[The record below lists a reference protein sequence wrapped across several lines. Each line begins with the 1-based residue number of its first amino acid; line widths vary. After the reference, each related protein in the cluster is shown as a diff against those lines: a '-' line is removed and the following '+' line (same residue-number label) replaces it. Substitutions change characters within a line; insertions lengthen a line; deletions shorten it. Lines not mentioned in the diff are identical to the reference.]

1 MSVSDSGFGSV
12 KIAPSILSADFARL
26 GEQVEEAERAGADC
40 LHIDVMDGRFV
51 PPITFGAIVVEAVR
65 RRTRLPL
72 EIHMMVET
80 PRSQFEQ
87 LRDAGADR
95 IIVHREAS
103 PHLHLDIG
111 GIRALG
117 MEAGV
122 AVNPGTSLSS
132 VEEVVSDL
140 DLLLVMTVNPGWG
153 GQPFI
158 PAMLGKTARA
168 RAMLDARES
177 GAILEVDGGV
187 KADNAADAARAGAR
201 QLVAGSA
208 VFSDKMSVAQAVA
221 ALRAAVGDGGD
232 ARAERD

>member
-1 MSVSDSGFGSV
+1 MSDNDGFGSV

-51 PPITFGAIVVEAVR
+51 PPITFGAIVVEAVK

-80 PRSQFEQ
+80 PRDQFEQ

-95 IIVHREAS
+95 IIVHQESS

-122 AVNPGTSLSS
+122 AVSPGTSLSS
-132 VEEVVSDL
+132 VEEVIEDV

-158 PAMLGKTARA
+158 PATLGKTARA
-168 RAMLDARES
+168 RAMLDARSS
-177 GAILEVDGGV
+177 GAILEVDGGI

-208 VFSDKMSVAQAVA
+208 VFNDKTSVARAVA
-221 ALRAAVGDGGD
+221 DLRAAVGG
-232 ARAERD
+232 